1 MEGWIDLSEI
11 GAGTRSWELPGRVGA
26 NWIEVE
32 SRRSTGATEKEEEME
47 EADLKLEGVE
57 AES

>member
-1 MEGWIDLSEI
+1 MGEP
-11 GAGTRSWELPGRVGA
+11 AV
-26 NWIEVE
+26 
-32 SRRSTGATEKEEEME
+32 TGATEKGEEME